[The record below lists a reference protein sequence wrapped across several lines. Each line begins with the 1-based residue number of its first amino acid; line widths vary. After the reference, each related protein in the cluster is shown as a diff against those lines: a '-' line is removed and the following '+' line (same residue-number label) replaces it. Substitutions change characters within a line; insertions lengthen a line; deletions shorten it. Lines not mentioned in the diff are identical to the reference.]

1 MRRHEQRTDRNCLV
15 QKDTLSDFVS
25 PAIRD
30 KGSLVS
36 HSANPVKQD
45 IPHFCDAAS
54 DDDPVGSQ
62 QCQCIHNE
70 NSLTPLSFYF
80 AIVMNLSKT

>member
-1 MRRHEQRTDRNCLV
+1 MRRHEQRTDGNRLI
-15 QKDTLSDFVS
+15 QKNTRSDFVS

-45 IPHFCDAAS
+45 VSHFCDAS
-54 DDDPVGSQ
+54 SNDDPIGSQ
-62 QCQCIHNE
+62 QRQCIHNE